1 MVEIQDLVRKVLM
14 LQIGPQYRNQILN
27 QFLIEGLES
36 LGEALA
42 EVLRDGLQVN
52 KDLTHQLS
60 LLG

>member
-1 MVEIQDLVRKVLM
+1 M